1 MMIIICIHDDDHE
14 IVMPVE
20 AMVIMSMMMLI
31 GGPLNEGHSCFSL
44 NCLSFPFSGIDN
56 DKVDRCLA
64 RYSLRA

>member
-31 GGPLNEGHSCFSL
+31 CGPLNKGHSCLSL
-44 NCLSFPFSGIDN
+44 NCLSFPFSDGNDDN
-56 DKVDRCLA
+56 DLII
-64 RYSLRA
+64 